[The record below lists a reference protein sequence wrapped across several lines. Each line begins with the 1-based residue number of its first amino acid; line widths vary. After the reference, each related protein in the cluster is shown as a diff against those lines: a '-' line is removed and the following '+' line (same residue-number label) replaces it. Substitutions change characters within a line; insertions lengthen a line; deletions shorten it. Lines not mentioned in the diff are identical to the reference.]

1 MFCKNCGNQIEEGQK
16 FCRNCGAPTTN
27 EMNDN
32 IINNEPS
39 QQINQQPVAQNQG
52 MNQNNNGSDK
62 KNLIILIAIVIIL
75 ALGFVVGYL
84 LIKDKDKDNESGTDK
99 SSNKSKYSDVID
111 DSDETDDIINLDDI
125 DNLED
130 DDDEDKE
137 NNGETSTTYTY
148 KNFKFNKISGYTY
161 TTSSQGLQI
170 TDLSDVIVL
179 DVVAGNFDLVKTNT
193 STVESTFKAQGYDIK
208 NVEVKSYGGVE
219 YITSEVTK
227 DNISMLILYTKAD
240 NSHTFVIGVTNTKFT
255 VDYDSINTVNKIIK
269 GVTYE
274 G

>member
-1 MFCKNCGNQIEEGQK
+1 MFYKNCGNQIEEGQK

-39 QQINQQPVAQNQG
+39 QQINQQPVVQNQG

-84 LIKDKDKDNESGTDK
+84 LINKDKDSESDTDK
-99 SSNKSKYSDVID
+99 SNNKSKYSDVID
-111 DSDETDDIINLDDI
+111 DI
-125 DNLED
+125 DD
-130 DDDEDKE
+130 DDDELNDIDDLDDIE
-137 NNGETSTTYTY
+137 NDEDDEDTVETSTTYTY
-148 KNFKFNKISGYTY
+148 KDFKFNKISGYTY

-170 TDLSDVIVL
+170 TNLSDVIVL